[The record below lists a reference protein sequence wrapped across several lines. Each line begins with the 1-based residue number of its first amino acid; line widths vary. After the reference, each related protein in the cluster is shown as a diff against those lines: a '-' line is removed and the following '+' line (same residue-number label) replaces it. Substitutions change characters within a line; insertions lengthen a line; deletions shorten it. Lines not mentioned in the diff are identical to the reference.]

1 MKKVVFLIRDL
12 NYGGAQKQLV
22 TLVKSLDK
30 QHFNVSVMHFYSSGI
45 LLQDLTDSGIATI
58 CLEKQKRWDVFGFF
72 WRLFQQLKYLKPD
85 VLHGYLAESNLVTIL
100 LKLFFPSTHIIWGMR
115 ASNVP
120 LNSYGWLGRLLFQ
133 LESILSPLTDAI
145 VVNSQA
151 GKDYYLSQGFA
162 ADKMVVIPN
171 GIDTER
177 FKPDAEAGAKV
188 RAEWGIAEDK
198 ILIGL
203 VGRIHPMKDHPTFLR
218 AAALLCQERQDVRF
232 VGVGTGAEN
241 YAQKLY
247 RLTEDLGISERVIW
261 AGERADM
268 PAVQNA
274 LDIACSSSGYGEG
287 FPNVIGEAMAC
298 GVPCLVTNVGDS
310 AAIVG
315 DTGVVVPA
323 QNPEALKIGM
333 NSLIEN
339 IALNHYSREHIR
351 QRIIERFSVLQLVQK
366 TEAVLRGKYDG

>member
-1 MKKVVFLIRDL
+1 
-12 NYGGAQKQLV
+12 
-22 TLVKSLDK
+22 
-30 QHFNVSVMHFYSSGI
+30 
-45 LLQDLTDSGIATI
+45 
-58 CLEKQKRWDVFGFF
+58 
-72 WRLFQQLKYLKPD
+72 
-85 VLHGYLAESNLVTIL
+85 
-100 LKLFFPSTHIIWGMR
+100 MR

-120 LNSYGWLGRLLFQ
+120 LNSYGWLGRLIFQ

-162 ADKMVVIPN
+162 GDKMVVIPN

-188 RAEWGIAEDK
+188 RVEWGIGEDK

-203 VGRIHPMKDHPTFLR
+203 VGRLHPMKDHPTFLQ

-232 VGVGTGAEN
+232 VCIGNGAEN
-241 YAQKLY
+241 YAQELY

-261 AGERADM
+261 AGERADI

-274 LDIACSSSGYGEG
+274 LDIACSSSCYGEG

-298 GVPCLVTNVGDS
+298 GVPCLVTDVGDS
-310 AAIVG
+310 AAIIG

-339 IALNHYSREHIR
+339 IALNNYSREHIR
-351 QRIIERFSVLQLVQK
+351 QRIIDHFSVLQLVQK
-366 TEAVLRGKYDG
+366 TEAVLRGKSYG

>member
-30 QHFNVSVMHFYSSGI
+30 QHFNVSVMHFYASGN

-85 VLHGYLAESNLVTIL
+85 VLHGYLAESNLVTIF

-120 LNSYGWLGRLLFQ
+120 LNSYGWLGRLIFQ

-162 ADKMVVIPN
+162 GDKLVVIPN

-203 VGRIHPMKDHPTFLR
+203 VGRLHPMKDHPTFLK

-232 VGVGTGAEN
+232 VCVGTGAEN
-241 YAQKLY
+241 YAQELS

-261 AGERADM
+261 AGERADI

-274 LDIACSSSGYGEG
+274 LDIACSSSCYGEG

-298 GVPCLVTNVGDS
+298 GVPCLVTDVGDS

-333 NSLIEN
+333 NTLIEN
-339 IALNHYSREHIR
+339 IALNNYSREHIR
-351 QRIIERFSVLQLVQK
+351 QRIIDHFSVLQLVQK
-366 TEAVLRGKYDG
+366 TEAVLRGKSYG